1 MKHVIGKKLIAAFG
15 LAVLVLLSIS
25 VVSRGSAARLLAT
38 AGWVTHS
45 HETVAKLETISHWV
59 ERAETAQRDFLI
71 LGEDSYLSPYDSAI
85 RTIDQT
91 GGELRTLTID
101 NPNQQ
106 HRLYRLLALINARR
120 DEINESI
127 ALRRQ
132 HGVRVSLPEV
142 LTGAGAATANA
153 IHDVIGEMEREEQGL
168 LKLRI
173 DEANASARWADQL
186 IISGNLLA
194 LALVTLSGGAIY
206 RDIVRRERAEA
217 ALRESESRYRSVIAS
232 LSEGIVL
239 QDRSGAVQTCNDSA
253 ERILGLSADQLMGST
268 SFDPRWHT
276 IHEDGR
282 PFPSEDH
289 PAVVTLSTGR
299 SCNDVVMGVY
309 KPDGALKWVSV
320 NSHAMFY
327 SGATELSAVVCSFAD
342 ITERKQTEAALRAA
356 EQRFRTL
363 VEQLPAITYVAA
375 LDSDSSTIY
384 TSPQI
389 ETMLGFSQAE
399 WMADHD
405 LWRKQIHPDDY
416 TRVMA
421 DVVLSQS
428 TGVPA
433 PSEYRM
439 LTRSGRPQW
448 FRDQAVIIHDPAGQP
463 LFMQGVMF
471 DITERKLAEAALGAS
486 ESRNRALLDAIP
498 DSMFRLSRDGVYL
511 DVRADKASDLLL
523 PPDMLL
529 GRTLF
534 DALPP
539 EVVRQFMACIEQALG
554 TDIEQALGTEAV
566 QFIEYQLLL
575 EQTVHDFE
583 ARVVVCAEN
592 EVLAIVRDITD
603 RKNIER
609 MKNEFVSTVSH
620 ELRTPLTSIRGALG
634 LILGGVSG
642 EIPPKVRAMV
652 EIASKNSERLI
663 RLINDI
669 LDIDKI
675 ESGKMI
681 FNLQPVELMPLLK
694 YVIDINRAY
703 GQQFDITFALES
715 PIAGAWVYTDSDR
728 LIQALTNLLSNAA
741 KFSSPGARV
750 LVSLARHGGL
760 LRIAIHDRGPGIP
773 ETFRERLF
781 QKFAQADA
789 SDARQK
795 GGTGLGLS
803 ITKAIVEKLGGQ
815 IDVMIAPD
823 VGSIFFIDL
832 PEWHILDL
840 ARAGAG
846 LLGGQATPGEDAQPE
861 SSGDPPGAN

>member
-1 MKHVIGKKLIAAFG
+1 MKLVIGKKLIAAFG
-15 LAVLVLLSIS
+15 LAVVALLAIS
-25 VVSRGSAARLLAT
+25 VVSRSSAAQLLGT

-45 HETVAKLETISHWV
+45 HVTVAKLETISHWV

-71 LGEDSYLSPYDSAI
+71 LGKDTYLEPYDSAI
-85 RTIDQT
+85 RAIDQT
-91 GGELRTLTID
+91 SGELRTLLID
-101 NPNQQ
+101 NPDQQ
-106 HRLYRLLALINARR
+106 HRLFRLEALLHARR

-127 ALRRQ
+127 ALRRAG
-132 HGVRVSLPEV
+132 GVPVSLPEV
-142 LTGAGAATANA
+142 LTGTGVATANA

-173 DEANASARWADQL
+173 DEANASARWADQVIL
-186 IISGNLLA
+186 AGNLLA
-194 LALVTLSGGAIY
+194 LALVALSGMAIY
-206 RDIVRRERAEA
+206 HDIVRRERAEA
-217 ALRESESRYRSVIAS
+217 ALRESEARYRSVIAA

-239 QDRSGAVQTCNDSA
+239 QDAQGAIQACNDSA
-253 ERILGLSADQLMGST
+253 ERILGLSAYQMIGRT
-268 SFDPRWHT
+268 SSDPRWHA
-276 IHEDGR
+276 IYEDGN
-282 PFPSEDH
+282 PMPATEH
-289 PAVVTLSTGR
+289 PAVMTRMTGR
-299 SCNDVVMGVY
+299 SCNDVVIGVY
-309 KPDGALKWVSV
+309 QPDGALKWLSV
-320 NSHAMFY
+320 NSHAMFS
-327 SGATELSAVVCSFAD
+327 SGATEPSAVVCSFAD
-342 ITERKQTEAALRAA
+342 ITERKQTESALRAA
-356 EQRFRTL
+356 EQRYRTL

-375 LDSDSSTIY
+375 LDAESSTIY

-405 LWRKQIHPDDY
+405 LWRRQIHPDDY

-421 DVVLSQS
+421 DVALSQS
-428 TGVPA
+428 TGAPV

-439 LTRSGRPQW
+439 LTRNGRSRW
-448 FRDQAVIIHDPAGQP
+448 FRDQAVIVRDPAGKSQ
-463 LFMQGVMF
+463 FMQGIMF
-471 DITERKLAEAALGAS
+471 DITERKLAEAALRAS
-486 ESRNRALLDAIP
+486 ESRQRALLDAIP

-511 DVRADKASDLLL
+511 DVRTENSGDLVQPPNLLLGKTLFDVL
-523 PPDMLL
+523 PPDV
-529 GRTLF
+529 
-534 DALPP
+534 A
-539 EVVRQFMACIEQALG
+539 RQCLASVEQALR
-554 TDIEQALGTEAV
+554 TETV
-566 QFIEYQLLL
+566 QFIEYQLML
-575 EQTVHDFE
+575 EPTMRDFE

-634 LILGGVSG
+634 LILGGVVG
-642 EIPPKVRAMV
+642 DIAPKARAMV

-681 FNLQPVELMPLLK
+681 FDLQPVELTPLLGH
-694 YVIDINRAY
+694 VIDINRAY
-703 GQQFDITFALES
+703 GQQFDITFALECT
-715 PIAGAWVYTDSDR
+715 ITGAWVYADSDR

-741 KFSSPGARV
+741 KFSAPGTQV
-750 LVSLARHGGL
+750 LVSLTRRNEM
-760 LRIAIHDRGPGIP
+760 LRIAIQDCGPGIP
-773 ETFRERLF
+773 ETFRDRLF

-815 IDVMIAPD
+815 IDVMAAPEC
-823 VGSIFFIDL
+823 GSIFFIDL
-832 PEWHILDL
+832 PEWHVLDL
-840 ARAGAG
+840 AHI
-846 LLGGQATPGEDAQPE
+846 
-861 SSGDPPGAN
+861 